1 MNNKLAIHGGDPIR
15 NTMLYYGKQTLDNS
29 DKQAILSVLDENN
42 FLTTGPK
49 VIEFEEKCKN
59 YCGAKYALAVNSCTA
74 ALHCAVACLNL
85 KESDEVIVSSIS
97 FVASANCILY
107 CGAKPIFCDVEEDTM
122 NIDPNKIESLINVNT
137 KAIIAVDFA
146 GQICDFDKILN
157 IAKKHNLVVIEDAAH
172 SWGINL
178 NNKFV
183 GNICDITTLSFHP
196 VKNMTTCEGGMIL
209 TNNENLYNSMLSF
222 RQHGIVMDYK
232 KRDQEKKLVATMNNL
247 GYNYRIPDIL
257 CSLGISQ
264 LSKLDSFINKR
275 LELSNIYK
283 DEINKLNDKYKKN
296 LVSFLKLKNTC
307 AYHIFVV
314 KLNLNE
320 ISVSRDEIFHALKAE
335 NIGVNLHY
343 IPIYKHPYYQEK
355 FPNIFLPIC
364 EKLYSQILTLPLYPN
379 MCIDDIKDV
388 MNALEKVIKYYLIKI

>member
-1 MNNKLAIHGGDPIR
+1 MNNKLAIHGGTPIR
-15 NTMLYYGKQTLDNS
+15 QNMLQYGKQTLDNS
-29 DKQAILSVLDENN
+29 DKQAILNVLDENK

-49 VIEFEEKCKN
+49 VLEFEEKCKN
-59 YCGAKYALAVNSCTA
+59 YCGAKYAIAVNSCTA
-74 ALHCAVACLNL
+74 ALHCAVASLNL
-85 KESDEVIVSSIS
+85 KATDEVIVSSIS

-107 CGAKPIFCDVEEDTM
+107 CGAKPIFCDVEEDTI
-122 NIDPNKIESLINVNT
+122 NIDPNKIESLINENT

-146 GQICDFDKILN
+146 GQICDYEKIL
-157 IAKKHNLVVIEDAAH
+157 IISKKYNLVVIEDAAH
-172 SWGINL
+172 SWGVKWS
-178 NNKFV
+178 NNYV

-209 TNNENLYNSMLSF
+209 TNNEQLYNSMLSF
-222 RQHGIVMDYK
+222 RQHGIVMDHK
-232 KRDQEKKLVATMNNL
+232 KRDKEKQLVATMDNL

-264 LSKLDSFINKR
+264 LSKLNSFINKR

-283 DEINKLNDKYKKN
+283 NEINTLNAKYKKN
-296 LVSFLKLKNTC
+296 MVSFLKLKNTC
-307 AYHIFVV
+307 AYHIFVI

-343 IPIYKHPYYQEK
+343 IPIYKHSYYQKK
-355 FPNIFLPIC
+355 FPNIFLPVC
-364 EKLYSQILTLPLYPN
+364 EKLYSQILTLPLYPT
-379 MCIDDIKDV
+379 MSFQDVKDV
-388 MNALEKVIKYYLIKI
+388 INALDKVLNFYLNK